1 MSDQWPVW
9 IKRMDPITLLREND
23 SGSLVYAAD
32 VDALQERLATAEA
45 ERLTLARGVRT
56 GTGDSLDEVTPLARR
71 IVAEADAAKVA
82 T

>member
-45 ERLTLARGVRT
+45 
-56 GTGDSLDEVTPLARR
+56 
-71 IVAEADAAKVA
+71 
-82 T
+82 